1 MKLQEFGIFRHALL
15 AVLVVGLLL
24 RLWHYLQFNSFWA
37 DEAFLVY
44 NIATFP
50 LPDLLHSNL
59 NAVSQDFD
67 HGGAHQIAPPL
78 FLLVQKWLHSI
89 AGSAEWT
96 LRLHPLFASG
106 GALVVLFFTLRHSR
120 QRLAPAASV
129 LALASVAFAPKLIQ
143 QAANAKQYS
152 SDTLAAALLL
162 AAVWVISSH
171 RRAVVTCLLGTAV
184 LIWYSYPVAV
194 IGFSVAFA
202 RFLIGCLDA
211 SHRRRPFVL
220 LSGAAGVVA
229 VASLFVCLRWVVSRQ
244 RVAFLDEY
252 WAEGFLTFGQLYTLP
267 KLLPEVVSGIS
278 AVLSMGLVVTLLAV
292 IALRLIVR
300 TPFGLTR
307 YDLIPLAP
315 IVLAVIASITHS
327 MPLVPGR
334 VTMYLMPAFVLLFAR
349 FTTCAI
355 DSLPHRAAIGRY
367 AHPAMGVLVAI
378 NLLLTTREIFTQ
390 TLSTGNARAIAATI
404 APMARE
410 QNLPIATLIGF
421 TGDQVT
427 LRLYGVETLPLKRA
441 YADLPPGGKLWAV
454 TSHPP
459 SPDGWPRFFRRF
471 NAPLE
476 GAITLQTIQLHGAQ
490 ARLVQKPLAPPQ

>member
-1 MKLQEFGIFRHALL
+1 MKLQDIGMFRHALL

-44 NIATFP
+44 NIAAFP

-96 LRLHPLFASG
+96 LRLHPLVASG
-106 GALVVLFFTLRHSR
+106 GALVVLYFILRHSS
-120 QRLAPAASV
+120 QRITPVASV

-162 AAVWVISSH
+162 AAAYMIQSH

-202 RFLIGCLDA
+202 RFLIGCMDTG
-211 SHRRRPFVL
+211 HRRRPFLL
-220 LSGAAGVVA
+220 LSGAAGLTAVV
-229 VASLFVCLRWVVSRQ
+229 SLFICLRMVVSRQ

-252 WAEGFLTFGQLYTLP
+252 WAEGFLTLGQLYTLP
-267 KLLPEVVSGIS
+267 KLLPEVVSGMS
-278 AVLSMGLVVTLLAV
+278 AVLSIGLVVTLLAV
-292 IALRLIVR
+292 VVLRWVVR
-300 TPFGLTR
+300 VPVGLTR

-334 VTMYLMPAFVLLFAR
+334 VTMYLMPVFVLLLAR
-349 FTTCAI
+349 LTTCALE
-355 DSLPHRAAIGRY
+355 SLPERLPIRRYAGAAIG
-367 AHPAMGVLVAI
+367 VLIAV

-390 TLSTGNARAIAATI
+390 TLSTGNARAIATTI
-404 APMARE
+404 APIARE
-410 QNLPIATLIGF
+410 QNLPIATLIAF

-427 LRLYGVETLPLKRA
+427 LRLYGVETLPLKQA

-459 SPDGWPRFFRRF
+459 SPAGQPRFLKRF

-490 ARLVQKPLAPPQ
+490 ARLVQKPPTPAP